1 MLVINSLNKQV
12 RELLGNGVIEVRGK
26 AMNRTALGVVDA
38 MFQLF
43 PKATFADMKQ
53 MLPDIINPSAP
64 KNYKSLFNPYN
75 PDRLYGVIQP
85 ASIISECE
93 GTDININH
101 SHFTEPQER
110 FTTSDGVEILVSRT
124 WESSDTATGESD
136 IQNLINHVKQYGVRV
151 VQLEKKENFNKGEY
165 HLEVIN
171 PQLYAIL
178 IDGRKEESVIDGTKE
193 ESKPWWIWLL
203 AVLFVLLAAFFGF
216 KSCKEEKPKE
226 VSAPVVEQVQA
237 PVAVAEPLTAFDSIS
252 KEIEQGEKV
261 DGRKV
266 TFHNIAFEKGKSI
279 LLASSDSVLLQVS
292 DFLSRFPNLKMEIIG
307 YSSDEG
313 SSDFNKKLSESRA
326 KAVYEML
333 MKDSVDASRLTFKG
347 MGSANPLVKGSS
359 DSARALNRRTEF
371 VIQQQL

>member
-1 MLVINSLNKQV
+1 MQVVDSLSKEE
-12 RELLGNGVIEVRGK
+12 RELLRNGVIEVRGK
-26 AMNRTALGVVDA
+26 AMNRTALGAVDA
-38 MFQLF
+38 MFQLY
-43 PKATFADMKQ
+43 PKATFAEMKQ
-53 MLPDIINPSAP
+53 MLPDSINPSAP
-64 KNYKSLFNPYN
+64 KNYKSLFKPYN

-85 ASIISECE
+85 ASIIAESESQ
-93 GTDININH
+93 DINVHN

-110 FTTSDGVEILVSRT
+110 FKTADGVEVLVSRT

-136 IQNLINHVKQYGVRV
+136 IQNLIDHVKQYGVRV
-151 VQLEKKENFNKGEY
+151 VQLEKKENFNKGDY

-171 PQLYAIL
+171 PGLYAIL
-178 IDGRKEESVIDGTKE
+178 RDGRKE

-226 VSAPVVEQVQA
+226 VSVPVVVEQVSA
-237 PVAVAEPLTAFDSIS
+237 AVTEPITAFDSIS

-266 TFHNIAFEKGKSI
+266 TFHNISFEKGNST
-279 LLASSDSVLLQVS
+279 LLASSDSVLMQVS
-292 DFLSRFPNLKMEIIG
+292 DFLSRFPKLKMDIIG
-307 YSSDEG
+307 YCSDEG
-313 SSDFNKKLSESRA
+313 SADFNKKLSELRA
-326 KAVYEML
+326 KSVYERL

-347 MGSANPLVKGSS
+347 MGSANPIAEGIS

-371 VIQQQL
+371 IIQQ

>member
-1 MLVINSLNKQV
+1 MLVLNSLSNEERK
-12 RELLGNGVIEVRGK
+12 LLNNGVIEVRGK

-43 PKATFADMKQ
+43 PKATFAEMKQ

-85 ASIISECE
+85 ASIISESE
-93 GTDININH
+93 GTDINIHH

-110 FTTSDGVEILVSRT
+110 FTTSDGVEVLVSRT
-124 WESSDTATGESD
+124 WETSDTATGESD

-193 ESKPWWIWLL
+193 ESKSRWIWLL

-216 KSCKEEKPKE
+216 KSCNEEKPKE

-313 SSDFNKKLSESRA
+313 SADFNKKLSESRA

-347 MGSANPLVKGSS
+347 MGSANPIAEGIS

-371 VIQQQL
+371 IIQQ

>member
-1 MLVINSLNKQV
+1 MLIKNSLSKEE
-12 RELLGNGVIEVRGK
+12 RKLLGNGVIEIRGK

-38 MFQLF
+38 IFQLF
-43 PKATFADMKQ
+43 PKATFAEMKQ

-93 GTDININH
+93 GTDINIHH

-110 FTTSDGVEILVSRT
+110 FTTSDGVEVLVSRT
-124 WESSDTATGESD
+124 WESNDTATGESD
-136 IQNLINHVKQYGVRV
+136 IQNLIDHVKQYGVRV
-151 VQLEKKENFNKGEY
+151 VQLEKKENFNKGDY

-171 PQLYAIL
+171 PELYAIL
-178 IDGRKEESVIDGTKE
+178 RDGRKE

-216 KSCKEEKPKE
+216 KSCKVEKPKE
-226 VSAPVVEQVQA
+226 VSAPVVVEQVQA
-237 PVAVAEPLTAFDSIS
+237 PVAVSEPLTAFDSIS

-292 DFLSRFPNLKMEIIG
+292 DFLKRFPDLKMEIIG

-313 SSDFNKKLSESRA
+313 SADFNKKLSESRA

-333 MKDSVDASRLTFKG
+333 MKDSVDASRLTFRG
-347 MGSANPLVKGSS
+347 MGAANPLVKGSS

-371 VIQQQL
+371 IIQ